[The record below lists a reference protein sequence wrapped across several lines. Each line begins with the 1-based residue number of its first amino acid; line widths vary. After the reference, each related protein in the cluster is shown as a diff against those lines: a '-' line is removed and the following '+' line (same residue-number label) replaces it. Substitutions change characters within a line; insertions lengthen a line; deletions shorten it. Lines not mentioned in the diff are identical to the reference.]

1 MIRLPDKR
9 AGILLILNGKPI
21 VNGKPFIFGL
31 LRLHCILTATLAL
44 STPSRAEE
52 SPLSAAQVVE
62 KNVVARGGAAAW
74 REIHSISFA
83 GHMSMGRTFPTPAGT
98 GDDAASEPPAP
109 RRGKMR
115 MMITEVPAKKA
126 EVVALPFRLHLKRP
140 RKNRLELDFAGHT
153 AIQVYDGS
161 AGWKLRPFMGRS
173 VEPFSPAE
181 MKVAAS
187 QQEIDGLLIDAAAKG
202 SSVQLE
208 GMDRV
213 NGVRAYRLKVAL
225 CNGGVRRVWVDASTF
240 LDIKVDGVKE
250 VGGRSLTM
258 TTLLADYRRVDRVMI
273 PFIMETRGKGQK
285 EFEKI
290 VIEKVAINSYL
301 PDARFAKP

>member
-1 MIRLPDKR
+1 
-9 AGILLILNGKPI
+9 
-21 VNGKPFIFGL
+21 
-31 LRLHCILTATLAL
+31 
-44 STPSRAEE
+44 
-52 SPLSAAQVVE
+52 
-62 KNVVARGGAAAW
+62 
-74 REIHSISFA
+74 
-83 GHMSMGRTFPTPAGT
+83 
-98 GDDAASEPPAP
+98 
-109 RRGKMR
+109 
-115 MMITEVPAKKA
+115 
-126 EVVALPFRLHLKRP
+126 
-140 RKNRLELDFAGHT
+140 
-153 AIQVYDGS
+153 
-161 AGWKLRPFMGRS
+161 
-173 VEPFSPAE
+173 

-202 SSVQLE
+202 SSVQIE

-213 NGVRAYRLKVAL
+213 NGVRAYKLKVAL

-258 TTLLADYRRVDRVMI
+258 TTLLGDYRRVDRVMI
-273 PFIMETRGKGQK
+273 PFIMETHGKGQK